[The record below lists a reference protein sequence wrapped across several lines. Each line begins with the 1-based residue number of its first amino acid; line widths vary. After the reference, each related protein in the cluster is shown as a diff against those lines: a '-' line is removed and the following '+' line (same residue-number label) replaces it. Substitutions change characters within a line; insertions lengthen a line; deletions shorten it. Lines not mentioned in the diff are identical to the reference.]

1 MKQTDLIL
9 KNGVIY
15 TMAREGDVVEALA
28 VRDGKIVYTGT
39 TEEVLGACEA
49 PQVVDLAGKTM
60 LPGMGDSHLHFFA
73 YCQTHTTVD
82 LGGCTSKAEAIGKL
96 AARAAETPKGQW
108 IKGSNFD
115 ESKWDADNDHLP
127 TKADLDLVSPDH
139 PVMMKR
145 VCLHT
150 AVANTA
156 ALAAAGIG
164 KGYEFGPGGL
174 VELDAD
180 GMPNGILREQATKIF
195 DELIPDPAKIP
206 EVKEKIMREALAE
219 ASSQGLTTVH
229 TYAAD
234 IWKYTE
240 DPEDYLL
247 LDRKGQLPLR
257 VVIYLD
263 TLYQKPYLTRRE
275 MDDPY
280 HKVCYGGHKIFSDGS
295 LGSRSAKLLVPYS
308 DAPDTDGILVQS
320 QQELNEHMLKAYEM
334 GLQPAI
340 HCIGD
345 MGLDVVLTAI
355 EYTLK
360 KSRENG
366 MTEREQK
373 DRLPFRIIH
382 AQMANP
388 DLIERMTKLPVV
400 LDIQPSFFLTDM
412 HWIKERVGEKR
423 ASMSYT
429 WKTYMDKGLMMTG
442 GSDCPVEIF
451 SPWNGIYS
459 LVTRKDLQGWPEG
472 GVQPEEK
479 LSVYDAVCIFSK
491 NIPYANGEQDLM
503 GTIEAGKFADMV
515 VIDRDIFNVPEDEIK
530 DIKALHTYMAGN
542 ETYCREGEEF

>member
-295 LGSRSAKLLVPYS
+295 LGSRSAKLLAPYS

-334 GLQPAI
+334 GLQPAT

-345 MGLDVVLTAI
+345 KALEVTLDAVEYCLQQGLKD
-355 EYTLK
+355 
-360 KSRENG
+360 G
-366 MTEREQK
+366 MTPEEQAK
-373 DRLPFRIIH
+373 RLPFRIIH
-382 AQMANP
+382 AQMATP
-388 DLIERMTKLPVV
+388 ELIERMKKLPLV
-400 LDIQPSFFLTDM
+400 LDIQPTFLMTDL
-412 HWIKERVGEKR
+412 HWIEERVGKER
-423 ASMSYT
+423 AVLSYP
-429 WKTYMDKGLMMTG
+429 WKTYLDAGLIMAG
-442 GSDCPVEIF
+442 GSDAPVESF
-451 SPWNGIYS
+451 NPWIGIYAT
-459 LVTRKDLQGWPEG
+459 VTRQDMDGYPVG
-472 GVQPEEK
+472 GYHPNEK
-479 LSVYDAVCIFSK
+479 VSVYDAVCMYSK
-491 NIPYANGEQDLM
+491 NVAYANGDQDLM

-515 VIDRDIFNVPEDEIK
+515 VIDRDIFHIPENDIK
-530 DIKALHTYMAGN
+530 DIQVLNTYMAGI
-542 ETYCREGEEF
+542 ERYHRD